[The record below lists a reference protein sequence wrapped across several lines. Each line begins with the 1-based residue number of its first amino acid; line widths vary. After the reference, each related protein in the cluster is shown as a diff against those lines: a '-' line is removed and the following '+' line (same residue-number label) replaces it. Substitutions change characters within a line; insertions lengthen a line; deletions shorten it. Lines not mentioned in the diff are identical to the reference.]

1 MIIIMYF
8 ISPVDR
14 TSIGIC
20 CNASFKFPKFRILVL
35 SLISNSKGAGPS
47 PKVPKKHWG
56 LSFEVLCNRYGTIK
70 IPPDSKPISAKGK
83 SKFCDFRRHC
93 CLP

>member
-47 PKVPKKHWG
+47 PKVPKKT
-56 LSFEVLCNRYGTIK
+56 LRIVLRG
-70 IPPDSKPISAKGK
+70 PV
-83 SKFCDFRRHC
+83 
-93 CLP
+93 

>member
-47 PKVPKKHWG
+47 PKVPEKHWG
-56 LSFEVLCNRYGTIK
+56 LSFEVLCKQVWHDKNPSRLKAHKRQGEI
-70 IPPDSKPISAKGK
+70 
-83 SKFCDFRRHC
+83 
-93 CLP
+93 

>member
-1 MIIIMYF
+1 MSDFTEYFFVHLVMIIIMYF

-14 TSIGIC
+14 TSTGIC

-47 PKVPKKHWG
+47 PKVPEKTLG
-56 LSFEVLCNRYGTIK
+56 TVLRG
-70 IPPDSKPISAKGK
+70 PV
-83 SKFCDFRRHC
+83 
-93 CLP
+93 